1 VGSGVEFWV
10 FCVLFGAVIVL
21 GFWAARWRRPTGPYD
36 LEEWGVGGRAFG
48 NWVTW
53 FLMGGSSY
61 TAYTFI
67 AVPALVYA
75 VGANGFF
82 AIPFALI
89 TAPLAYVVS
98 TRFWSVS
105 HRHGF
110 ITPTEFVR
118 ARFGSRTLALLVAIV
133 GIVATMPYI
142 AVQLMALQAVFKV
155 LGITGDWPIVVA
167 LGLLAFCTFRS
178 GLRAPALLSIAKDV
192 LLVWVIL
199 AAVLVVAMSGGWH
212 QVFKASGAHF
222 SQIPGT
228 GLLLGPHDQ
237 LSYVTLV
244 IGSALSIF
252 VYPHAL
258 TGILAAKDR
267 STVQRN
273 AAALPVYTVALGLMA
288 LLGLFALSQGVL
300 PLGYNPAKGQTG
312 DLNTIIPQMFHQD
325 FPPWC
330 AGIAFAGLGVAA
342 LVPAAVMS
350 ISAANLFTRS
360 IYREYLRPD
369 ASQMAEA
376 RVSRW
381 ASLLVKLGA
390 AGFIVLLDPSFSV
403 NLQLIGGV
411 LILQVLPAVIL
422 GLYLAWF
429 HRAALIAGLLAG
441 LAVGI
446 AQLYQI
452 QEVAL
457 GRVTKAHFGGASW
470 PLSHLG
476 LHTSSSIYAGLS
488 ALAVNLVV
496 ATLGTMVLR
505 LAGARPGQ
513 DSTRPADYLA
523 DADDRNLQ
531 RLDDLI
537 EGQNVEGVHAGVR

>member
-1 VGSGVEFWV
+1 
-10 FCVLFGAVIVL
+10 
-21 GFWAARWRRPTGPYD
+21 
-36 LEEWGVGGRAFG
+36 
-48 NWVTW
+48 
-53 FLMGGSSY
+53 MGGSAY
-61 TAYTFI
+61 TAYTFV

-89 TAPLAYVVS
+89 TAPLAYVIS
-98 TRFWSVS
+98 TKSWSVS

-110 ITPTEFVR
+110 VTNAEFVR
-118 ARFGSRTLALLVAIV
+118 TRFGSRTLALLVAIV

-142 AVQLMALQAVFKV
+142 AVQLISLQAVFKV
-155 LGITGDWPIVVA
+155 LGITGDWPLIVA

-199 AAVLVVAMSGGWH
+199 SAVLVVAMSGGWH
-212 QVFKASGAHF
+212 QVFRTATLHF

-228 GLLLGPHDQ
+228 GVLLGPHDQ

-244 IGSALSIF
+244 IGSAASIF

-267 STVQRN
+267 ATVQRN
-273 AAALPVYTVALGLMA
+273 AAALPVYTIALGLMA

-300 PLGYNPAKGQTG
+300 PMGYNPAKGQIG
-312 DLNTIIPQMFHQD
+312 DLNTIIPQLFHQD
-325 FPPWC
+325 FPAWC
-330 AGIAFAGLGVAA
+330 AGIAYAGLAVAA

-369 ASQMAEA
+369 ASQLEEA

-381 ASLLVKLGA
+381 ASLAVKFGA
-390 AGFIVLLDPSFSV
+390 AAFIVLLNPQFSV
-403 NLQLIGGV
+403 TLQLIGGV
-411 LILQVLPAVIL
+411 IILQALPAVCL
-422 GLYLAWF
+422 GLYVAWF
-429 HRAALIAGLLAG
+429 HRTALIAGLLAG
-441 LAVGI
+441 LAVGV

-452 QEVAL
+452 QEVTL

-476 LHTSSSIYAGLS
+476 LHTSSSVYVGIS
-488 ALAVNLVV
+488 ALLVNLAVTIFLTV
-496 ATLGTMVLR
+496 LLR
-505 LAGARPGQ
+505 LAGVRSGR
-513 DSTRPADYLA
+513 DGTVPADYLA
-523 DADDRNLQ
+523 DADDERLQ

-537 EGQNVEGVHAGVR
+537 EGQNVEGLHAGIR